1 MNKRAAA
8 IILALGMLM
17 NQSLGAVTAAGDGQ
31 NAYGHTVTYKPVTQL
46 YAGGE
51 GLKLFDAG
59 ITEWGALSDKI
70 TRDEAKSIE
79 WLQKNNYLLNRF
91 GRRLSGDLQGCLNSK
106 GEWQTKIT
114 GPRKVRRWSA
124 TVSFNALDDREG
136 RENGNI
142 SGMYDKGDIQYFFS
156 WKVKTVQTRWG
167 LTDKSN
173 DIGYTFALDET
184 VKSSGGGW
192 KSYNTLGGGPNLG
205 DFSAW
210 KSGDKLG
217 ALSFIAMSDKD
228 ANVDS
233 YLSGAMLVGRDIKG
247 PRISSVKVTADAE
260 GTKEIDGGVITLDK
274 VRELKNRTVYFR
286 VQWDEP
292 VVFKNMPQ
300 SGIAGLA
307 LNVET
312 IGIDGTSGI
321 IAEAPFLKFEP
332 SKTDGKPVM
341 VFEYKIADPYTDAS
355 AVTQERGYFYNFS
368 KVTVSEKE
376 NAKLWNNI
384 YDISGNKF
392 AADENGAQPAGKVTA
407 IVGGASRVDLQP
419 FGIKSI
425 EMTKGGNES
434 NPFFSRWEKL
444 TVKLSMNKRFSKGA
458 RAEGAPVITLNIK
471 NDKGEYITAAPEDG
485 DQTSLIYRVLVYPS
499 YKTDGSSVRVIN
511 VAPGEQSR
519 DESGYPMMNYKDS
532 VGMLAPTDIPPEAEG
547 KISEYRV
554 SPDKQYKIDFDAPVI
569 TLSAN
574 DENDGVIAVKAL
586 IDDNSAEGCDAA
598 FTVRV
603 HGTAKKGGIL
613 YQASASENYDDAKW
627 ISGADDTLNASFGA
641 PIVSRN
647 GECAAY
653 GFIKL
658 PDKSEADAIDITV
671 KAADEAGN
679 AASADKNLSA
689 PDWAGYDKAAPEIKT
704 TVDFEKINISIS
716 DMDDDVTYMYG
727 FSDND
732 ADEPAYTSASGKEA
746 VISAP
751 ELPEDGS
758 IHSKTAWIKAS
769 DSRGNT
775 SETLKIPMR
784 YDRTY
789 TSIEYTADMQKDY
802 LQGDYP
808 SAKINIKN
816 TKCYWFTWAEKPAG
830 VADAASYIAEKYL
843 ADFKARAE
851 RIADVHTPADDDPS
865 TEQPN
870 NESVFGVYLTGE
882 TSVAKID
889 ETDESY
895 SGDIAASESSRP
907 VMLVLAAER
916 GDGSTLV
923 RTVDF
928 NTIYAAPKAAVTQNR
943 FSTNDASGK
952 RVDYIRG
959 GSAAGLIWASDTDK
973 YTQPVNT
980 PHLFGFAQAE
990 FLLGGDPVTGLERVD
1005 LKNSFVTFE
1014 KVVYDGE
1021 NISGR
1026 EINRTV
1032 IQTWMF
1038 DELRLGDS
1046 SGGGS
1051 AVADID
1057 ISGITPEYCEADE
1070 DGGMNSV
1077 RYELVSNMSYTG
1089 GLQSTKNPIA
1099 YYAFSNM
1106 PRAYLGSTCYDTGN
1120 WISHYKDI
1128 DGIGKGNT
1136 EAVFDKDGKDV
1147 TQNIPLYTISTEYPE
1162 YANYPQY
1169 IRFSPSGSSYS
1180 SSNAAYYGA
1189 PVQNITESENKAKLA
1204 VHIGTDPKNLS
1215 DVVEFEADRYG
1226 VESQPYDIGQYLF
1239 GDEKEI
1245 RSVTLY
1251 YRFEHPDR
1259 GAVSPIYVMKLRRDN
1274 TAPVFDMSVSET
1286 ERMTNEV
1293 LVKLNGVYDRQ
1304 TAPDGTIVT
1313 DTENPQSRF
1322 EAWRMAVKSDDLDS
1336 IPEEDLNGRWV
1347 GFDEETGE
1355 NIYEDY
1361 VRVKP
1366 DADGIYHFISNGY
1379 IMMNAEDDAG
1389 NYSSEAL
1396 INGERVVIK
1405 EEGMDFPCYYIENVD
1420 SEPPAFE
1427 TVPTVAVNDGSFTL
1441 TAKGDETV
1449 KNVYVKFDKAYS
1461 ELLSGSVSAAD
1472 AAYNIKDVPGM
1483 LSGGFN
1489 AENGE
1494 ITAEIYAKYSQSVP
1508 LSSVTLIIEDSAG
1521 NQSEYKYAFEV
1532 PLYGKKAEVTNARN
1546 ANGYPVWSYGEA
1558 LNFSVPVSLDGT
1570 DGKYALSYESVPIY
1584 ADGITEI
1591 GFTDLFGESA
1601 SESIYADVF
1610 GAAFAHT
1617 LKFTADGKE
1626 ITPQTKVSADV
1637 TITVD
1642 TGKTKN
1648 LSVDGGK
1655 NEFTFSENGELNYS
1669 LTNSDI
1675 GETKKFRIPV
1685 TNIDKTTPEAIVSFN
1700 SESERDIETGALII
1714 YSATYSI
1721 EGFSEDGVSLIPSA
1735 DGAAPSSVTFDG
1747 SSESLEYTFRFR
1759 DEVGNEGS
1767 YTADA
1772 SEIAFAQRTDNNITD
1787 YRLTYQVADDNGF
1800 RTIGRFGSND
1810 NIDIE
1815 LVNRAV
1821 SVKIEAL
1828 NKNGDAVSSS
1838 VSVNGDIPDGAK
1850 VYAKEKL
1857 VMFTSESS
1865 ADRTVNLTVSGN
1877 GSGNAISAS
1886 VLLPANT
1893 IDLTAPTGTV
1903 NYRAD
1908 GNTVKAYLVTK
1919 DSDLAENG
1927 VYVTGTKTDGKAFE
1941 LKSDENGY
1949 YTELDLNG
1957 AGKFVLTDRAGNI
1970 GTVAI
1975 AVLTIDKEPPQV
1987 VSEGWQSVID
1997 ARTEEAIKELL
2008 STPTNST
2015 IKLFITFNEQLKGA
2029 AVKAYKDS
2037 GKNEE
2042 LHPTEDYVTAVT
2054 SGTALTVEF
2063 KQNCLAMLTVY
2074 DLRDNASVL
2083 WRPEDGPISVIDRDI
2098 PKLSEGYPK
2107 RTKDG
2112 NTVKLE
2118 YVFEGG
2124 EEVMLLQ
2131 NHADGYKNSH
2141 IVTVGENGTQ
2151 TLNFADRAGNVFSDY
2166 PVISDIDDLAP
2177 NIKMSVD
2184 YVGSGAELSGND
2196 SYKAGN
2202 FYTNKNVRILL
2213 NVTDETAD
2221 GIAVTAKTKSGAPI
2235 AVKAERLE
2243 SNGKSYN
2250 YSITVTENG
2259 SYKVTAAD
2267 KWGHENSVET
2277 NVSVID
2283 RTAPTVKLGGSI
2295 VLKAGTGKDEAI
2307 AEITKE
2313 IKATDTQSGANAPI
2327 GDKLGEV
2334 NDGVKLAVDLGNV
2347 NLEKEGAY
2355 TAIITAA
2362 DRLGNAAEKKC
2373 TVVVLKDIYKFSV
2386 NGTSVYAND
2395 VFTTAPGQIRILNA
2409 NKNAKYYYAQ
2419 GYKTAAQMKYAK
2431 GFDASV
2437 GFGASQKGYY
2447 TILAQEEGRKM
2458 YLLYVYV
2465 N

>member
-1 MNKRAAA
+1 MRKRAAA
-8 IILALGMLM
+8 VILALGMLV
-17 NQSLGAVTAAGDGQ
+17 NQSLGAVRAAENGQ

-51 GLKLFDAG
+51 SLKLFDAG
-59 ITEWGALSDKI
+59 VTEWGTLSDKI

-79 WLQKNNYLLNRF
+79 WLQKNNYLLNHF
-91 GRRLSGDLQGCLNSK
+91 GRRLSGDLPDCLNSK

-114 GPRKVRRWSA
+114 GPRKVRRWDA
-124 TVSFNALDDREG
+124 TIRFRALDEKEG

-142 SGMYDKGDIQYFFS
+142 SGMFDKGDIQYFFS

-167 LTDKSN
+167 LTGKSN
-173 DIGYTFALDET
+173 DIGYTFALDEM

-192 KSYNTLGGGPNLG
+192 KNYNTLGGGPNLG

-217 ALSFIAMSDKD
+217 AISFIAMSDKD

-247 PRISSVKVTADAE
+247 PRISSVKVTADAD

-274 VRELKNRTVYFR
+274 VRELKGRTVYFR

-292 VVFKNMPQ
+292 VVFKNMSQ
-300 SGIAGLA
+300 SDIAKLA

-332 SKTDGKPVM
+332 SKTNGKPVM

-368 KVTVSEKE
+368 KVTVSERE
-376 NAKLWNNI
+376 NSKLWNNI

-392 AADENGAQPAGKVTA
+392 AADENGSQPAGKVTA
-407 IVGGASRVDLQP
+407 IVGGAGRVDLQP

-425 EMTKGGNES
+425 EMTKGGNEN
-434 NPFFSRWEKL
+434 NPFFNRWEML

-485 DQTSLIYRVLVYPS
+485 DWNSLIYKVLVYPS
-499 YKTDGSSVRVIN
+499 YKMDGSSVKVIK
-511 VAPGEQSR
+511 VTPGRTFR
-519 DESGYPMMNYKDS
+519 DESGYLMMNYADS
-532 VGMLAPTDIPPEAEG
+532 GGVLAPTDIPPEAEG
-547 KISEYRV
+547 KISEYRI

-574 DENDGVIAVKAL
+574 EDNDGVIAIKAL

-603 HGTAKKGGIL
+603 HGTAKNEGIL
-613 YQASASENYDDAKW
+613 YQVSASENYNDNNW
-627 ISGADDTLNASFGA
+627 ISSESGNMNAAFGA
-641 PIVSRN
+641 PIVGRN

-658 PDKSEADAIDITV
+658 PDNSEADAIDITV

-679 AASADKNLSA
+679 AASAGKNLSA

-732 ADEPAYTSASGKEA
+732 ADEPVYTTENGKEA

-758 IHSKTAWIKAS
+758 IHSKVAWIKAS

-775 SETLKIPMR
+775 SEILKIPMR

-789 TSIEYTADMQKDY
+789 TSIEYTADSQKDY

-808 SAKINIKN
+808 SANVNIKN
-816 TKCYWFTWAEKPAG
+816 TKCYWFVWAEKPAG
-830 VADAASYIAEKYL
+830 VSDAASYITENYL

-870 NESVFGVYLTGE
+870 NDSVFGVNLTGE
-882 TSVAKID
+882 TSVARID
-889 ETDESY
+889 ETDENY
-895 SGDIAASESSRP
+895 SGDIPACKSSRP
-907 VMLVLAAER
+907 IMLVLGAER
-916 GDGSTLV
+916 GDGSTLI

-928 NTIYAAPKAAVTQNR
+928 NTIYAAPKAAVTQSR

-952 RVDYIRG
+952 RVDYIKG
-959 GSAAGLIWASDTDK
+959 GKVNLILASDIDK

-1005 LKNSFVTFE
+1005 LNNSYITFE
-1014 KVVYDGE
+1014 KVVYSGTD
-1021 NISGR
+1021 ISGR
-1026 EINRTV
+1026 EISRTV
-1032 IQTWMF
+1032 SQTWTF
-1038 DELRLGDS
+1038 DELKLGDS
-1046 SGGGS
+1046 AGGKS

-1057 ISGITPEYCEADE
+1057 ISGVTPEYYEADE
-1070 DGGMNSV
+1070 NGNMNPV

-1089 GLQSTKNPIA
+1089 GVQSTKIPIA
-1099 YYAFSNM
+1099 YYAFNNM

-1120 WISHYKDI
+1120 WVSHYRDI
-1128 DGIGKGNT
+1128 DGAGKGNT
-1136 EAVFDKDGKDV
+1136 EAIFDKDGKDI
-1147 TQNIPLYTISTEYPE
+1147 TQNVPLYTINTEYPE
-1162 YANYPQY
+1162 YANYTQF
-1169 IRFSPSGSSYS
+1169 IRFSPSGNSYS
-1180 SSNAAYYGA
+1180 DSDAAYYGA

-1215 DVVEFEADRYG
+1215 DVIEFEADRYG

-1245 RSVTLY
+1245 RGVTLY

-1259 GAVSPIYVMKLRRDN
+1259 GTVSPIYVMKLRRDN
-1274 TAPVFDMSVSET
+1274 AAPVFDMSVSET

-1293 LVKLNGVYDRQ
+1293 LVKINGVYDTQ
-1304 TAPDGTIVT
+1304 TAPDGTVVT
-1313 DTENPQSRF
+1313 DTENPQSSI
-1322 EAWRMAVKSDDLDS
+1322 EAWRRAVNSDDLDS
-1336 IPEEDLNGRWV
+1336 IPEEDLNSRWV
-1347 GFDEETGE
+1347 GYDEETGE

-1361 VRVKP
+1361 VRVTP

-1379 IMMNAEDDAG
+1379 IMLNSEDNAG
-1389 NYSSEAL
+1389 NYTDKAL
-1396 INGERVVIK
+1396 INGELVEIK
-1405 EEGMDFPCYYIENVD
+1405 AEGMDFPVYYIDNVD

-1427 TVPTVAVNDGSFTL
+1427 TEPSVSVNDGSFRL

-1449 KNVYVKFDKAYS
+1449 RNVYVKFDKAYS
-1461 ELLSGSVSAAD
+1461 ELLSDGASAAD
-1472 AAYNIKDVPGM
+1472 AAYGIKDVPGM
-1483 LSGGFN
+1483 MSGGFN

-1494 ITAEIYAKYSQSVP
+1494 ITAEIYAKYSQTVP
-1508 LSSVTLIIEDSAG
+1508 ITSLTLILEDSAG
-1521 NQSEYKYAFEV
+1521 NQSEYKYNFET
-1532 PLYGKKAEVTNARN
+1532 PLYGKKAEVTNAKG
-1546 ANGYPVWSYGEA
+1546 ANGYPIWKYGEA
-1558 LNFSVPVSLDGT
+1558 LNFSVPVIMDGT
-1570 DGKYALSYESVPIY
+1570 NGKYALSYDSVPIY
-1584 ADGITEI
+1584 SDGITEI

-1601 SESIYADVF
+1601 SENIYADVF

-1617 LKFTADGKE
+1617 LKFAADGKE

-1637 TITVD
+1637 TITID

-1655 NEFTFSENGELNYS
+1655 NEFTFSENGELSYS
-1669 LTNSDI
+1669 LTNSEL
-1675 GETKKFRIPV
+1675 GETKRFRIPV
-1685 TNIDKTTPEAIVSFN
+1685 INIDKTAPEAIVSFHA
-1700 SESERDIETGALII
+1700 ESEQNIETGEQNI

-1721 EGFSEDGVSLIPSA
+1721 EGFSEDGVTLIPSA
-1735 DGAAPSSVTFDG
+1735 DGAAPSSVTFDSASG
-1747 SSESLEYTFRFR
+1747 SFEYTFRFR
-1759 DEVGNEGS
+1759 DEAGNEGS

-1772 SEIAFAQRTDNNITD
+1772 SEIAFAQRTDNIIAD
-1787 YRLTYQVADDNGF
+1787 YRLTYQAADGNGF

-1828 NKNGDAVSSS
+1828 NKNGEVVPSS

-1865 ADRTVNLTVSGN
+1865 ADRAVNLTISGN
-1877 GSGNAISAS
+1877 GSGNSISAA
-1886 VLLPANT
+1886 VLLPADT

-1919 DSDLAENG
+1919 DTDLAENG

-1957 AGKFVLTDRAGNI
+1957 VGKFVLTDKAGNV

-1997 ARTEEAIKELL
+1997 AKTEEAIKELL

-2029 AVKAYKDS
+2029 EVKAYKDS
-2037 GKNEE
+2037 GKKEE
-2042 LHPTEDYVTAVT
+2042 LHPTGDYVTAVT
-2054 SGTALTVEF
+2054 SGTTLTVEF

-2131 NHADGYKNSH
+2131 SHEDGYKNSH
-2141 IVTVGENGTQ
+2141 IVTVSENGTQ

-2166 PVISDIDDLAP
+2166 PVITDIDDLAP

-2184 YVGSGAELSGND
+2184 YVGSGSELSGND

-2202 FYTNKNVRILL
+2202 FYTNKDVRILL

-2221 GIAVTAKTKSGAPI
+2221 GIKVTAKTKSGAPI
-2235 AVKAERLE
+2235 AVTAEKVE
-2243 SNGKSYN
+2243 SNGKTYN
-2250 YSITVTENG
+2250 YSVIVSENG
-2259 SYKVTAAD
+2259 SYQVTAAD

-2283 RTAPTVKLGGSI
+2283 RTPPAVKLGGSI
-2295 VLKAGTGKDEAI
+2295 VLKAGTGREEAI
-2307 AEITKE
+2307 AEIE
-2313 IKATDTQSGANAPI
+2313 EVIEAADTQSGANAPI
-2327 GDKLGEV
+2327 GDKFGEV
-2334 NDGVKLAVDLGNV
+2334 NGGVKLTIDLGAV
-2347 NLEKEGAY
+2347 NLEKEGTY
-2355 TAIITAA
+2355 TAKITAA

-2373 TVVVLKDIYKFSV
+2373 SVVVLKDIYQFNV

-2395 VFTTAPGQIRILNA
+2395 VYTTAAGKIRILNA
-2409 NKNAKYYYAQ
+2409 GKTAKLYYAQ

-2431 GFDASV
+2431 GFDAAD
-2437 GFGASQKGYY
+2437 GFDAPHKGYY
-2447 TILAQEEGRKM
+2447 TVLAQEEGRKM